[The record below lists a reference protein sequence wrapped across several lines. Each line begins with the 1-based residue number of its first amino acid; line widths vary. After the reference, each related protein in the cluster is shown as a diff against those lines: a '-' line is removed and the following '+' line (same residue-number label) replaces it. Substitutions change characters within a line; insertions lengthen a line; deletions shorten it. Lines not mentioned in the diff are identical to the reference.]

1 MVKIFRL
8 KGSGSKLKHS
18 FSGFGD
24 RDHRPASDRAPPLI
38 FNQYERVTCLF
49 ARADVVEI
57 FTGRPAVGGNGY
69 FYARPETAKSLKNM
83 GFRPE
88 KRQIVFVD
96 TGKMQT
102 FALPKIS
109 DHG

>member
-1 MVKIFRL
+1 L
-8 KGSGSKLKHS
+8 KDSGSKLEQS
-18 FSGFGD
+18 FAGFGD
-24 RDHRPASDRAPPLI
+24 RDHSPAPDRAPPPV
-38 FNQYERVTCLF
+38 FSQNERVTCLF
-49 ARADVVEI
+49 AGADVVGI
-57 FTGRPAVGGNGY
+57 LTGCPEVGKNGY
-69 FYARPETAKSLKNM
+69 FHALPETAKSLKNM

-96 TGKMQT
+96 TGKMLT